1 MHSQALGDVECAM
14 CAPRPINEDLAL
26 TLTLSL

>member
-1 MHSQALGDVECAM
+1 MHSQALGGAECAM
-14 CAPRPINEDLAL
+14 RAPRLINEDLAL